1 MLAPIQ
7 ADYQKSREWQD
18 ITLKAYP
25 PPEVKKKEKK
35 VKDKGSRHP
44 RGAPPPKEPLLEP
57 RTEEAEQIETQPDGS
72 VEGPKKNEVNLATG
86 VEEAIEALIVNK
98 VDGER

>member
-7 ADYQKSREWQD
+7 AEYQNSREWQD

-25 PPEVKKKEKK
+25 PPEVKKKGKK

-44 RGAPPPKEPLLEP
+44 GGAPPPKEPILEP
-57 RTEEAEQIETQPDGS
+57 RTEEAAQIETQPDGS
-72 VEGPKKNEVNLATG
+72 VQGPKKEEVSLATG
-86 VEEAIEALIVNK
+86 VEVAIEALDVNK

>member
-7 ADYQKSREWQD
+7 AEYQKSREWQD

-44 RGAPPPKEPLLEP
+44 GGAPPPKEPILEP
-57 RTEEAEQIETQPDGS
+57 RNEEATQIETQPDGS
-72 VEGPKKNEVNLATG
+72 VQGPKNNEINLATG
-86 VEEAIEALIVNK
+86 VEAAFEALDVNK
-98 VDGER
+98 VDGAR